1 LSKKSLATLLL
12 ACSVGGAIQQGGVR
26 YTDIAAEVGLTVV
39 NTYGE
44 ISRKYY
50 ILETTGNGAAIF
62 DYDNDG
68 WNDIFITNGARIGA
82 AGKAP
87 PPQLYRNQ
95 GGGKFKDV
103 ATEAGLVK
111 GGWGQAACAGDFD
124 NDGHTD
130 LFVTYYGHNVLYRN
144 QNARFV
150 DVTAQARLPVVG
162 TRWGAG
168 CAFLDYDRD
177 GFLDIFV
184 SNYVDLDLKSTPKPG
199 DSDNCRWKGLAVM
212 CGPTGLPKA
221 QNALYRNLRD
231 GTFEDVSESSQ
242 ILKPGGR
249 YGLGV
254 IAADFDNDGW
264 TDIYVACDMT
274 PSLLYRNRGDG
285 TFEERGVEAGVA
297 YNFDGR
303 LQAGMGVAVADLDG
317 NGFLDIAKT
326 NFSGDLPSLYLNED
340 GRFFTDES
348 LRAGLAKHQLLGWG
362 VLFVD
367 ADEDGWPDLMMANG
381 HVYPE
386 VDQAEVGDK
395 YLQRTLFYRNSGSAR
410 FIDLTDQAGPALQT
424 LRPARGM
431 AAGDL
436 DGDGHPEIVI
446 VNMNERPSLLK
457 NTAPR
462 ANALLVRLR
471 GTRSNRNAIGA
482 RVTLEAGGRTQM
494 QDVVSGGSYYSQSDL
509 ALHFGLGAALV
520 VDRLVVRWPSG
531 HTQSWTAI
539 PANQALTIIEDSPI
553 LQTRPFQGR

>member
-1 LSKKSLATLLL
+1 
-12 ACSVGGAIQQGGVR
+12 V
-26 YTDIAAEVGLTVV
+26 TVF

-44 ISRKYY
+44 ISRKHY
-50 ILETTGNGAAIF
+50 ILETTGNGAVIF

-68 WNDIFITNGARIGA
+68 WNDIFVANGARLEA
-82 AGKAP
+82 PGKAP
-87 PPQLYRNQ
+87 PLQLYRNQ
-95 GGGKFKDV
+95 GGGKFKEV
-103 ATEAGLVK
+103 AADSGLAK
-111 GGWGQAACAGDFD
+111 RGWGQGACAGDFD
-124 NDGHTD
+124 NDGYTD

-144 QNARFV
+144 QRARFE
-150 DVTAQARLPVVG
+150 DVTARARLPVEG

-184 SNYVDLDLKSTPKPG
+184 SNYVDFDLKSTPKPG
-199 DSDNCRWKGLAVM
+199 DTDNCRWKGLAVM

-221 QNALYRNLRD
+221 RNALYRNRRD
-231 GTFEDVSESSQ
+231 GTFEDVSERAG
-242 ILKPGGR
+242 ILEPGGR

-367 ADEDGWPDLMMANG
+367 ADEDGWPDLLMANG

-395 YLQRTLFYRNSGSAR
+395 YLQRTLFYRNAGGAR
-410 FIDLTDQAGPALQT
+410 FIDLTDEAGPALRT
-424 LRPARGM
+424 PRPARGM

-457 NTAPR
+457 NTASR
-462 ANALLVRLR
+462 ANALVVRLR
-471 GTRSNRNAIGA
+471 GTRSNRSAIGA

-509 ALHFGLGAALV
+509 ALHFGLGSVAAI
-520 VDRLVVRWPSG
+520 DRLTVRWPSG
-531 HTQSWTAI
+531 HSQRWTHI
-539 PANQALTIIEDSPI
+539 PANRALTIIEDSTE
-553 LQTRPFQGR
+553 LETRPLKGR